1 MRTTLT
7 KAPFCRDTSESRLWH
22 PSGKAF
28 AAIPALTGQEKTF
41 HEPPVASPGFW
52 KVWACLARCSCYG
65 WYHCS
70 CFEGSKRNPDLV
82 GNAAIQCPWHFCLV
96 DTPYEPCFCF
106 ENESI
111 GKKKMPVLLFSGAS
125 LTSILLW
132 ITGSKIWPNLNYCYW
147 ERLEKY
153 KYWAGEWAQW
163 IREKNAIQTKRRE
176 KLLCGDGKRTGEGKR
191 KLKLNGK
198 MQYIGHP
205 FKPVYILVV
214 RSVP

>member
-1 MRTTLT
+1 MRCGPHSQKLRSVETL
-7 KAPFCRDTSESRLWH
+7 
-22 PSGKAF
+22 
-28 AAIPALTGQEKTF
+28 Q
-41 HEPPVASPGFW
+41 SPGCDTHQGKLLQPFQPLQARKRLFMSHQW
-52 KVWACLARCSCYG
+52 HLQAFGRFGHAWRDVHAMAGITVVALKAARGTRTLWAMQQFNVLGRYA
-65 WYHCS
+65 
-70 CFEGSKRNPDLV
+70 L
-82 GNAAIQCPWHFCLV
+82 
-96 DTPYEPCFCF
+96 EPCFCF